1 MAQGISKRAATKG
14 LLDLAMRPDQD
25 PPLRKIL
32 MQCKQTFVLMVILT
46 TLIEMLSLTP
56 LLYMLS
62 VYDRV
67 ISARSGITLV
77 SLTLVVVGFY
87 IFWGAMEWIRSRLM
101 VRLSLRIDWDIA
113 ADVFD
118 ASFRRYVGRRNVNVH
133 QLLEDLLNMRQ
144 FMTGAPI
151 LAIISA
157 PFALVFI
164 GVGAIFHPYLAL
176 FALAASVLML
186 LFTYLSLKVT
196 GPILLEAQK
205 SNTE

>member
-101 VRLSLRIDWDIA
+101 VRLSLRSDWDIA